1 MPSGLIANGNFDAQL
16 LRVVALG
23 AWHGVTT
30 NGAGRVTALDL
41 SGTGVCA
48 PPDDACITA
57 WLASI
62 RTAGGSATVDVCVAA
77 PPPFP
82 PAPVIA
88 IPYARVTLGADTAG
102 DAPDGAVG
110 RAAGIAVAPRYTS
123 RAAWWPEWMAISSQR
138 GASASPT
145 TRTSPS

>member
-1 MPSGLIANGNFDAQL
+1 MPSGLIANGNFDAHL

-41 SGTGVCA
+41 SGNGCLRRPGRRGV
-48 PPDDACITA
+48 TA
-57 WLASI
+57 WLDGI
-62 RTAGGSATVDVCVAA
+62 RTAGGTATVDVCAA
-77 PPPFP
+77 SPPPSRP
-82 PAPVIA
+82 APAPVIA

-110 RAAGIAVAPRYTS
+110 GEP
-123 RAAWWPEWMAISSQR
+123 P
-138 GASASPT
+138 G
-145 TRTSPS
+145 